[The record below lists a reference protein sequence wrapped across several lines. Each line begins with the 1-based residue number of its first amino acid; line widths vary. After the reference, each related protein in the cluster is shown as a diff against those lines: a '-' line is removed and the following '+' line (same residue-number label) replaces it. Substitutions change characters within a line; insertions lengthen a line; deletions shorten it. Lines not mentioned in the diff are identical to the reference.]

1 MKRERLL
8 GLAVI
13 TGLLI
18 VYGVRY
24 WLHRQTNESFTD
36 LEKGKCPTEA
46 QRGPD
51 GRIHIKPGTRS
62 FGTMADYVGFLR
74 DLYAGGATCIP
85 PKVKPYRE
93 PTPGIFGGLGNGREP
108 PSATKLQ
115 GAEREVLNF
124 DSKEETTSAKT
135 PINKLDDYEYTRVFQ
150 SETSDR
156 MAAGP
161 KPPIASHI
169 LDWAKLPFNSEDRAA
184 KEDEFITGRMEDGT
198 REPKSGIFFNTMESS
213 TVQPPDVEAA
223 KLREQKILSMYQPTS
238 ISKHTIDSETEAVGK
253 LVHDMYA
260 SDPAWEPVVTK
271 VDENK
276 YEVTELRPKARKE
289 KYEDDQ
295 TVSLAVAEERGTAI
309 PPPTLDIHDRLQDDP
324 YFDKSGVGDRNNS
337 RYWNYN
343 DFKKWTPGL
352 ERMFAP
358 TETNKEWY

>member
-8 GLAVI
+8 GIAVI
-13 TGLLI
+13 AGIII
-18 VYGVRY
+18 VYGVGY
-24 WLHRQTNESFTD
+24 WMKHTRREAFTD
-36 LEKGKCPTEA
+36 VLGCPTEA
-46 QRGPD
+46 KRGPD
-51 GRIHIKPGTRS
+51 GRIHIQPGTRS

-85 PKVKPYRE
+85 PTVQPYRE
-93 PTPGIFGGLGNGREP
+93 PIPGMLGGLGNGQEP
-108 PSATKLQ
+108 AIATKLQ
-115 GAEREVLNF
+115 GTEREVLNF
-124 DSKEETTSAKT
+124 DSTEETTSAKT
-135 PINKLDDYEYTRVFQ
+135 QINKLDDYEYTRVFQ
-150 SETSDR
+150 SEKSER

-169 LDWAKLPFNSEDRAA
+169 LDWAKLPFTSDERAG
-184 KEDEFITGRMEDGT
+184 KEDEFIAGRMEDGF
-198 REPKSGIFFNTMESS
+198 REPKSGIFFNTMESQS
-213 TVQPPDVEAA
+213 VQPPDVEAA
-223 KLREQKILSMYQPTS
+223 KLREQKILASYQPTS
-238 ISKHTIDSETEAVGK
+238 ISKHSVDSETEAVGK

-295 TVSLAVAEERGTAI
+295 TISLATAEERGIAI

-324 YFDKSGVGDRNNS
+324 YFDKSGVGDRTNS